1 MQCRGVVP
9 EIAQFR
15 QYLLAAEQGQIVLR
29 FLVNLWT
36 DFKGFMNICK
46 L

>member
-15 QYLLAAEQGQIVLR
+15 QYLLAAEQFFV
-29 FLVNLWT
+29 FFPVNFWT
-36 DFKGFMNICK
+36 DFRGVMKY